1 VIKGEIFDTLKMTFT
16 LNENQLGTTYYYPVP
31 IFEQQQCESDFILRM
46 VQTVGVVVLRK
57 AAD

>member
-1 VIKGEIFDTLKMTFT
+1 MIKGEIFDTLKMTLTFK
-16 LNENQLGTTYYYPVP
+16 ENQLGTTYYPVP
-31 IFEQQQCESDFILRM
+31 IFEQQQCETDFILKM